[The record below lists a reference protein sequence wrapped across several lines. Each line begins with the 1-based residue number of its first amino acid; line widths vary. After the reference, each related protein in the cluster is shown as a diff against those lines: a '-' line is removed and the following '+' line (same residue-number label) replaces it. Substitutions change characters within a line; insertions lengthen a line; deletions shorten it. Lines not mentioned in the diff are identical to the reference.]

1 MYRLG
6 EMSDSQ
12 RNRYGSVMLVVGAVL
27 MSLAVVVVHNAGLP
41 PEEVDADKFFEA
53 LIPQNIWV
61 KGLGYLLAFAAS
73 QLLVVGAALLWILNQ
88 PMTWARAAFGA
99 FLAWMEMVIIYGIVP
114 SEWLNFSQTDLNWS
128 FQRPVPLAFLDPLP
142 PWLLLGNEVTITLGA
157 VKDAI
162 SGTYNMV
169 MLVAGG
175 VLAYQL
181 QQIGK
186 PRPASAA
193 PPEPVSPYGRPL
205 VRGDR

>member
-12 RNRYGSVMLVVGAVL
+12 RNRYGS
-27 MSLAVVVVHNAGLP
+27 
-41 PEEVDADKFFEA
+41 
-53 LIPQNIWV
+53 
-61 KGLGYLLAFAAS
+61 
-73 QLLVVGAALLWILNQ
+73 
-88 PMTWARAAFGA
+88 
-99 FLAWMEMVIIYGIVP
+99 
-114 SEWLNFSQTDLNWS
+114 
-128 FQRPVPLAFLDPLP
+128 
-142 PWLLLGNEVTITLGA
+142 
-157 VKDAI
+157 
-162 SGTYNMV
+162 V

-205 VRGDR
+205 VQGDR